1 MFVCQKYSHLSLTL
15 LAMAQSAFSVPQ
27 WDSEGLLAWAS
38 SSWSDI
44 QKHRSQIRQ
53 IIVSSFS
60 QQNQSKKKFFLRLRW
75 YKPLLK
81 FVLFTLMY
89 WITKPGFL
97 EYWWVFSLSGPTVP
111 FIFGRLGIPIFGNK
125 VIPRWLWHTPT
136 NHFFPCFFLR
146 QKMIYLLMDSASLAQ
161 SQAHWSKRG
170 LGSTACCSLPR
181 SPSSFLPS
189 LRFLCSFLLLT
200 IPPIHFLTPS
210 SPLQCFSLHLPLRI
224 PFFPRVPN
232 DPLLFKQFSRGY
244 PNPLFSSSVHRP
256 VEKSSKEI
264 ATKQVYNLR
273 EEFGILFT
281 ESCTSF
287 SSSDRKPPWIHIM
300 IQMRQ
305 VNCKK
310 ATSVFVWNPFFS
322 VMTHCIH
329 RCYMNAFGLT

>member
-136 NHFFPCFFLR
+136 NHFFPFL
-146 QKMIYLLMDSASLAQ
+146 
-161 SQAHWSKRG
+161 SQAENDLPPHGQRFTGTEPGPLIEERTW
-170 LGSTACCSLPR
+170 LYSLLLP
-181 SPSSFLPS
+181 PSLSVFLPS
-189 LRFLCSFLLLT
+189 
-200 IPPIHFLTPS
+200 FLTL
-210 SPLQCFSLHLPLRI
+210 PLQLSLTYYPPNSFFNAFLTSTVLFPPFTTQNPFLPPCSKWSPVIQAILQRI
-224 PFFPRVPN
+224 P
-232 DPLLFKQFSRGY
+232 
-244 PNPLFSSSVHRP
+244 
-256 VEKSSKEI
+256 
-264 ATKQVYNLR
+264 
-273 EEFGILFT
+273 
-281 ESCTSF
+281 
-287 SSSDRKPPWIHIM
+287 
-300 IQMRQ
+300 
-305 VNCKK
+305 
-310 ATSVFVWNPFFS
+310 
-322 VMTHCIH
+322 
-329 RCYMNAFGLT
+329 

>member
-1 MFVCQKYSHLSLTL
+1 MRVYWHEPVLLDLTSKSTGDK
-15 LAMAQSAFSVPQ
+15 SALHSFF
-27 WDSEGLLAWAS
+27 D
-38 SSWSDI
+38 
-44 QKHRSQIRQ
+44 
-53 IIVSSFS
+53 FS

-181 SPSSFLPS
+181 SPSFFLPS

-200 IPPIHFLTPS
+200 IPPNSFFNAFLTSTVLFPPFTTQNPFLPPCS
-210 SPLQCFSLHLPLRI
+210 KWSPVIQAILQRI
-224 PFFPRVPN
+224 P
-232 DPLLFKQFSRGY
+232 
-244 PNPLFSSSVHRP
+244 
-256 VEKSSKEI
+256 
-264 ATKQVYNLR
+264 
-273 EEFGILFT
+273 
-281 ESCTSF
+281 
-287 SSSDRKPPWIHIM
+287 
-300 IQMRQ
+300 
-305 VNCKK
+305 
-310 ATSVFVWNPFFS
+310 
-322 VMTHCIH
+322 
-329 RCYMNAFGLT
+329 